1 MISNFKLSLANCVS
15 TSFSQPDTNWVET
28 ESSHK
33 YFEEKEMLST
43 HLSTPLDPV
52 NTSEAIS
59 TSPTSSNHF
68 LLHSFFNLFST
79 NYCSRPIF
87 KALFSSFEQIFISI
101 FSNSSFSKSSQNLNQ
116 GHDDLRPYIDPIIEA
131 IALVSLETLNAER
144 NEYSAV
150 EVETLRNQ
158 AKRISECYPIGSS
171 LFKILESR
179 ILMKQLY
186 YTVLNDVILFVFPEL
201 DK

>member
-1 MISNFKLSLANCVS
+1 M
-15 TSFSQPDTNWVET
+15 SFSQPDTNWVET
-28 ESSHK
+28 ESSQK
-33 YFEEKEMLST
+33 YFKEKEVLST
-43 HLSTPLDPV
+43 HLSTPLLPV
-52 NTSEAIS
+52 NNPETPS
-59 TSPTSSNHF
+59 TSPDPSDNF

-101 FSNSSFSKSSQNLNQ
+101 FSNSSSFQSSNFEAQ
-116 GHDDLRPYIDPIIEA
+116 GHGDLRPFLDPIIEA

-144 NEYSAV
+144 SEYSPS
-150 EVETLRNQ
+150 EIQTLRNQ

-186 YTVLNDVILFVFPEL
+186 YTVLNDLILFVFPEL